1 MVASYANECP
11 FDPQVWGPHYWFF
24 LMTIALSYPEN
35 VNATVKRKYY
45 DMVMNLPIF
54 IPNTKIGNSFSN
66 LLDKYPVSPYLD
78 NRDSFVKWV
87 VFIHNKVNVSLGKR
101 ELSQDKALK
110 TYFDHYKP
118 KPIIISETMKLQK
131 HFIVFFFIFAC
142 LFFIYFYWEK

>member
-1 MVASYANECP
+1 MY
-11 FDPQVWGPHYWFF
+11 FDPSVWGPHYWFF
-24 LMTIALSYPEN
+24 LHTIAESYPLHPNE
-35 VNATVKRKYY
+35 VTKKKYY
-45 DMVMNLPIF
+45 DLINNLPIF
-54 IPNTKIGNSFSN
+54 IPIDELGNYFSE

-110 TYFDHYKP
+110 TYFDNYKP

-131 HFIVFFFIFAC
+131 HFIIFFFIFAC